1 METPA
6 SLNDLDFPTLSGGSR
21 RGQARAQDAPS
32 RTADRPP
39 ASSRLGRR
47 VTLGI
52 VGALSVISFAGLP
65 YYAQSTASRVRNP
78 LHPWLRPT
86 GYVGQ
91 TAGLLSMAL
100 FLFLW
105 LYPLRKK
112 IRWLAFTGSIGR
124 WLDVHIVAG
133 ITIPFLAAIHAAWH
147 FTGLI
152 GLGYG
157 AMLVV
162 CLSGIVGKYLYARI
176 PRSRGGL
183 ELSLE
188 QVGSERAT
196 LQRYIATTAGIPPG
210 EVGTLLAI
218 DSRPYTGLGPVRTLA
233 RMMRDDL
240 DRFRAARRL
249 RRGLRRGNRQG
260 RTVDRRVVALVLKL
274 ARREMALNQQT
285 RMLDAT
291 QRVFRYWHVAHRPV
305 AITALIAVLVHV
317 ATAITLGVTWLH

>member
-1 METPA
+1 
-6 SLNDLDFPTLSGGSR
+6 L
-21 RGQARAQDAPS
+21 Q
-32 RTADRPP
+32 PP
-39 ASSRLGRR
+39 AVARIGRR
-47 VTLGI
+47 VLLTILTLLAAI
-52 VGALSVISFAGLP
+52 SALGLP
-65 YYAQSTASRVRNP
+65 YYLLSTGARVRSP

-112 IRWLAFTGSIGR
+112 FRWLAWSGSLGR
-124 WLDVHIVAG
+124 WLDVHIVVG

-152 GLGYG
+152 GLGYC

-176 PRSRGGL
+176 PRNRSGL

-188 QVGSERAT
+188 QVGAERAT
-196 LQRYIATTAGIPPG
+196 LQRHIASASGIPL
-210 EVGTLLAI
+210 ETVAALLAV
-218 DSRPYTGLGPVRTLA
+218 DARPYTGLGPLRTLG
-233 RMMRDDL
+233 RMMSDDL
-240 DRFRAARRL
+240 ERYRAARRL
-249 RRGLRRGNRQG
+249 RSGLCEARRRGAA
-260 RTVDRRVVALVLKL
+260 VDRRVVALVLRL
-274 ARREMALNQQT
+274 ARHEMALSQQA

-317 ATAITLGVTWLH
+317 VTAVALGVTWLS

>member
-1 METPA
+1 MGIHARANEPG
-6 SLNDLDFPTLSGGSR
+6 FKIMPGGSPGGGPR
-21 RGQARAQDAPS
+21 PVAAPGRIDSQA
-32 RTADRPP
+32 PP
-39 ASSRLGRR
+39 AARIGRR
-47 VTLGI
+47 VLLLILTGLSSI
-52 VGALSVISFAGLP
+52 SALGLP
-65 YYAQSTASRVRNP
+65 YYLLSSGARVRSP

-112 IRWLAFTGSIGR
+112 FRWLAFTGSLGR
-124 WLDVHIVAG
+124 WLDVHIVVG

-162 CLSGIVGKYLYARI
+162 CLSGIVGKYLYVRI
-176 PRSRGGL
+176 PRNRSGL

-188 QVGSERAT
+188 QVGAERAT
-196 LQRYIATTAGIPPG
+196 LQRHIASASGIPF
-210 EVGTLLAI
+210 ERVASLLAV
-218 DSRPYTGLGPVRTLA
+218 DARSYAGLGPLRTLG
-233 RMMRDDL
+233 RMMSDDL
-240 DRFRAARRL
+240 ERFRAARRL
-249 RRGLRRGNRQG
+249 RSGLRGARRQG
-260 RTVDRRVVALVLKL
+260 PAVDRRIVALVLRL
-274 ARREMALNQQT
+274 ARHEMALSQQA

-305 AITALIAVLVHV
+305 AITALIAVLIHV
-317 ATAITLGVTWLH
+317 VTAVALGVTWLS